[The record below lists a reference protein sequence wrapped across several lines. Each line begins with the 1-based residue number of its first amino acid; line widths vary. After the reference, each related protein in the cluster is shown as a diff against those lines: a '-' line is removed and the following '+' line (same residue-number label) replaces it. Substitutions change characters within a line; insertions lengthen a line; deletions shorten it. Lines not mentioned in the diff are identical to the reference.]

1 MYVIGQVII
10 CAVTRFNMYLYST
23 HNLQDCTHK
32 HMNAY
37 HLPLTNLQYYYILL
51 YMCVAQLRILLF
63 IEYIYW
69 GRHSA
74 AVAKGVS

>member
-10 CAVTRFNMYLYST
+10 CAVTRFNVYLYST
-23 HNLQDCTHK
+23 HNLQNCTHK

-37 HLPLTNLQYYYILL
+37 HLPLTNIQYYYFTI
-51 YMCVAQLRILLF
+51 YVCCTRILLF

-74 AVAKGVS
+74 AVAEGVS